1 MGGIGIV
8 GVEYLGLGTRGIGRI
23 AREIGRSGAAGR
35 RREGC
40 VDELRTAEQSEAVVR
55 FPEDV
60 VAGEFGSGFVDGCG
74 QFDGTLYGRCG
85 VGRRV
90 FRTLGKGEQQSRGS
104 QKLDE
109 SFHDGKLF
117 SVTRKIRLRAA
128 RWSWVPWPRILFQS
142 IRLRL
147 SAPGLRNFP
156 PPAETGF
163 CN

>member
-104 QKLDE
+104 PE
-109 SFHDGKLF
+109 IGRIF
-117 SVTRKIRLRAA
+117 S
-128 RWSWVPWPRILFQS
+128 
-142 IRLRL
+142 
-147 SAPGLRNFP
+147 
-156 PPAETGF
+156 
-163 CN
+163 